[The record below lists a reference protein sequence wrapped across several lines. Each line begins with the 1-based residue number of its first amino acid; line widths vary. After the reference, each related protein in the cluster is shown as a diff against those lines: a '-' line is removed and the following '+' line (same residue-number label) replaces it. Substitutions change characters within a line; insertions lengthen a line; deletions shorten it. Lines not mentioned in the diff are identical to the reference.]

1 MTRREHY
8 LELSERLRKGESVN
22 SWTILDGEAKG
33 SHAFEKPAKGSFL
46 EETFAGRMQ
55 VVVFGGGHVSLALE
69 KVLKTLDLTLTV
81 VDDRPEF
88 SGRERFSE
96 ADRVLTMSYEK
107 LSEVDFGFAPYF
119 IIVTRGHKDDE
130 RCLRYALSVKHSY
143 IGMIGSRGKVA
154 MTFELLAAD
163 GISREALEEV
173 HAPIG
178 LKLGGNTPGEIAV
191 SIAAELIQV
200 KNQKE
205 RSLFSEELEQGLQ
218 KEKGR

>member
-88 SGRERFSE
+88 SRQGTF
-96 ADRVLTMSYEK
+96 
-107 LSEVDFGFAPYF
+107 F
-119 IIVTRGHKDDE
+119 RG
-130 RCLRYALSVKHSY
+130 
-143 IGMIGSRGKVA
+143 GPGSDH
-154 MTFELLAAD
+154 EL
-163 GISREALEEV
+163 
-173 HAPIG
+173 
-178 LKLGGNTPGEIAV
+178 
-191 SIAAELIQV
+191 
-200 KNQKE
+200 
-205 RSLFSEELEQGLQ
+205 
-218 KEKGR
+218 